1 MYFKRKL
8 TFFYHFKDMPCG
20 DTTLDSGVYL
30 SIIKNVDDYLE
41 SCHKF
46 GLSVSRHYQ
55 NRFASKA
62 TFYFLHSNKECLSYG
77 WTIIDCDAFCI
88 ECMHLSINI
97 GNDVIIF
104 FDCRTNESH
113 RKKGHYTKLLS
124 LFIKESPNKT
134 LVGYTAPSNIGS
146 FKGITKAD
154 FSVLGTYK
162 RLQQS
167 KLFMDLHNKGI
178 NITKSG
184 KRISKN
190 SIK

>member
-8 TFFYHFKDMPCG
+8 TFFYHLNNMPCG
-20 DTTLDSGVYL
+20 DATLDSGVFL
-30 SIIKNVDDYLE
+30 SSIKNFDDYLK

-46 GLSVSRHYQ
+46 GFSVSRHYQ
-55 NRFASKA
+55 NRFANKA

-77 WTIIDCDAFCI
+77 WTITDCEAFCI
-88 ECMHLSINI
+88 EYMHLSINI
-97 GNDVIIF
+97 GNNVTIF

-113 RKKGHYTKLLS
+113 RRKDYCTKLLS
-124 LFIKESPNKT
+124 FFIKESPNKT

-146 FKGITKAD
+146 QKGIAKAG

-162 RLQQS
+162 RYQQS
-167 KLFMDLHNKGI
+167 KLFVDLHNEGI

-190 SIK
+190 SLK